1 MMETVELGLAGGIGV
16 RLFVNGAN
24 GVNTRSDDHA
34 GIEGERE
41 GDDES
46 NAGKAPP

>member
-1 MMETVELGLAGGIGV
+1 LMKAIEFGLAGGIGI

-24 GVNTRSDDHA
+24 GVNAGSDDHA

-41 GDDES
+41 GDNEGD
-46 NAGKAPP
+46 AGKAPP